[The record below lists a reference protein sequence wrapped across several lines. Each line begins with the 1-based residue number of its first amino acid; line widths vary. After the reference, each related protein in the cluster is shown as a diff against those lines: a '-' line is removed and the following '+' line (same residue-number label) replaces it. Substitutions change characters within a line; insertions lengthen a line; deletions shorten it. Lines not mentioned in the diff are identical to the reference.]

1 MGSRLADLAIDDWRR
16 LEERWNRSRL
26 RASINTRAGSIANR
40 IYCRIGLVFAHS
52 LVARGM

>member
-26 RASINTRAGSIANR
+26 RASINMLAGSIANR

-52 LVARGM
+52 LVAKGM